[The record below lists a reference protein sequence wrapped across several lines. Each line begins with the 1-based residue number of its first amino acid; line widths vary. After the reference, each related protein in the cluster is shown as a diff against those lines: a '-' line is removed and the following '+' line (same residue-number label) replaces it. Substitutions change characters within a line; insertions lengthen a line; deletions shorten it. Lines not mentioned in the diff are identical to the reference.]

1 MHLQVAV
8 SADASVVYVRAAG
21 LLSRVATAP
30 SAQQQLQQDANALS
44 AIARAIESNNSCG
57 LALQQGS
64 SGSGG
69 SGSSSS
75 LSSPEVVNWLI
86 SEREHLARVAAV
98 VLAGSGA
105 SLAVKAW
112 HASGT
117 LAMLLSWLPLPRVD
131 AKGLVTADSVVMP
144 PLRHSSNTTT
154 ATSASKSKSGSAGNN
169 TAAAAAAALQAPSAR
184 LCGNVVKCFVAVVE
198 QPTSAAAQRL
208 VKAGLLE
215 KLVALL
221 ANTQVYT
228 G

>member
-117 LAMLLSWLPLPRVD
+117 FAVTSPL
-131 AKGLVTADSVVMP
+131 
-144 PLRHSSNTTT
+144 
-154 ATSASKSKSGSAGNN
+154 
-169 TAAAAAAALQAPSAR
+169 APSATR
-184 LCGNVVKCFVAVVE
+184 GRQRASNRRFGGDA
-198 QPTSAAAQRL
+198 TAAPFQQHHHR
-208 VKAGLLE
+208 
-215 KLVALL
+215 
-221 ANTQVYT
+221 Y
-228 G
+228 